1 MKWRSFFCLLVLM
14 VASVSGC
21 ASWSQ
26 DPSDSTITAV
36 FTDALPIVAGNYVRA
51 AGVQVGL
58 VDSVNLVNGKAQIVM
73 KLNQPIQLHQ
83 DAQALITANNLLGEK
98 YVEIKNGSLAAP
110 LMSKPYLIP
119 VSQTRSRV
127 DVEDVVNSVDDPSG
141 KALGLML
148 TSLGDGLDGKG
159 ARAAAAIAQLQ
170 PSMQQVQGLA
180 KVLDDNNQLLTQ
192 LIDHVQPV
200 TSALEGNQGRELD
213 GLVNTTITTL
223 SAVADERL
231 AAEQTIRELPG
242 TLGQARERL
251 AQLAGLSYPTADTL
265 HSLRPFSDQVRD
277 ISSELR
283 DFSDAADPAL
293 AALRPVLDRGTEMLR
308 QAAPV
313 VRALRQGGDGLR
325 GTARSAA
332 QLTPNVLGDNLTQLM
347 EFMKGWSLATSDY
360 DAVSHYFKAIV
371 IAPPGELGEGAAG
384 PLGAAPQEPLAGL
397 PVPTPPRPVLPGRH
411 GGDSSAGRDFPRP
424 TSGRNAP
431 GGSATGLTQGQEGSM
446 VTQMLGGN

>member
-1 MKWRSFFCLLVLM
+1 MKWRLFACLVTV
-14 VASVSGC
+14 VAATLSGC
-21 ASWSQ
+21 SSSEQ
-26 DPSDSTITAV
+26 DADHKITAV

-51 AGVQVGL
+51 AGVQVGM
-58 VDSVNLVNGKAQIVM
+58 VDAVNLVNGKAQIVM
-73 KLNQPIQLHQ
+73 KLNQSIQLHQ

-98 YVEIKNGSLAAP
+98 YVEIKNGSPAAP
-110 LMSKPYLIP
+110 LMRKPYVIP

-148 TSLGDGLDGKG
+148 TSLGQGLDGKG
-159 ARAAAAIAQLQ
+159 ARAAAAIDQLQ
-170 PSMQQVQGLA
+170 PSMRQVQGLA
-180 KVLDDNNQLLTQ
+180 KVLDDNNELLTR

-213 GLVNTTITTL
+213 GLVDTTITTL
-223 SAVADERL
+223 SAVADERR
-231 AAEQTIRELPG
+231 AADQTIRELPG
-242 TLGQARERL
+242 TLRQARERL
-251 AQLAGLSYPTADTL
+251 AQLAGVSYPAADTL
-265 HSLRPFSDQVRD
+265 RSLRPFTDKVKD
-277 ISSELR
+277 ISSELK

-293 AALRPVLDRGTEMLR
+293 GALRPVLDRGTDMLR

-313 VRALRQGGDGLR
+313 VRALRQGGNGLR

-371 IAPPGELGEGAAG
+371 IAPPGELGEGLAG
-384 PLGAAPQEPLAGL
+384 PIGPAPREPLAGL
-397 PVPTPPRPVLPGRH
+397 PVPTPPRPILPGRH

-431 GGSATGLTQGQEGSM
+431 GGSATGLTPGQEGSM